1 MINSIKLGGYIF
13 SLLSDINA
21 ECKVYPLVADND
33 AKFPFII
40 YKRVELFDNTTKD
53 GYTNEDTLTY
63 EIKVVTDTYQKGI
76 DIANDVRKAIE
87 HGTKTYSDMTIEDIR
102 LINATEDYMEN
113 AFIQTLNFQLSAR
126 KNLK

>member
-1 MINSIKLGGYIF
+1 MINSLKLGSYIY
-13 SLLSDINA
+13 SLLSDIDTK
-21 ECKVYPLVADND
+21 CKVYPLVADND

-40 YKRVELFDNTTKD
+40 YKRVGLFDSTTKD
-53 GYTNEDTLTY
+53 GYTNEDTLNY

-76 DIANDVRKAIE
+76 DIANDVRRAIE
-87 HGTKTYSDMTIEDIR
+87 HGDKTYSDMTIEDIR

-126 KNLK
+126 KN